1 MNSDADLYISVMD
14 GRFPTEEDYD
24 YMSDLIGTDFIRISS
39 TDNIFTQGG
48 SASSWDPKVGIMIVI
63 GVYSRTENIDY
74 SLTVNGPQ

>member
-1 MNSDADLYISVMD
+1 
-14 GRFPTEEDYD
+14 
-24 YMSDLIGTDFIRISS
+24 MSDLIGTDFIRISS
-39 TDNIFTQGG
+39 TDNIFTQEG

>member
-1 MNSDADLYISVMD
+1 
-14 GRFPTEEDYD
+14 
-24 YMSDLIGTDFIRISS
+24 MSDLIGTDFIRISS